1 MKDPIDKWLEANS
14 PSFMPVERE
23 ERETYSPAD
32 KPKEQQLTEQQ
43 RWDNAARSMGWLH
56 LVGMTKENT
65 GPTFADILRAA
76 EEIDTTMPNKT
87 KP

>member
-14 PSFMPVERE
+14 PSFMPVERD

-56 LVGMTKENT
+56 LVGMTKE
-65 GPTFADILRAA
+65 DDMD
-76 EEIDTTMPNKT
+76 EMNKRIMDSLDRVL
-87 KP
+87 KRRE